1 MYRKDSALA
10 ADYDSKPRDRDE
22 RTKLRR
28 TGNRVKAKGLCRNVL
43 GTTEPE
49 IAKPNRRNDPAL
61 SSKRD
66 TGRRSD
72 NHLEG
77 SSF

>member
-43 GTTEPE
+43 G
-49 IAKPNRRNDPAL
+49 
-61 SSKRD
+61 SKL
-66 TGRRSD
+66 
-72 NHLEG
+72 NY
-77 SSF
+77 